1 MKMRSGFLI
10 VLLPA
15 FAAAISGCSTTKVSR
30 VEAGKEIA
38 LTDRWNDEDSRQVA
52 DAMIDDMLSFPWL
65 RDFERQHKGD
75 RATVIVQHVAN
86 KSHEHIATDT
96 FVNDIKRALI
106 RSGKVDFVAGGEE
119 REAVREEKKQQDVY
133 ASEKSRVEMGQETG
147 ANFALSG
154 SINSFVDQ
162 IEGKRVTFY
171 QVDLKLI
178 NLKTTREVWNGQKQ
192 IKKFMERSRFGL

>member
-15 FAAAISGCSTTKVSR
+15 FAAAMSGCSTTKVAR

-52 DAMIDDMLSFPWL
+52 QEMIGDMLSFPWVQDYQ
-65 RDFERQHKGD
+65 RSHKGK

-96 FVNDIKRALI
+96 FVNDIKRAVI

-119 REAVREEKKQQDVY
+119 REALREEKKQQDVY
-133 ASEKSRVEMGQETG
+133 ASEKSRIEMGQESG

-154 SINSFVDQ
+154 TINSFVDQ
-162 IEGKRVTFY
+162 VEGKRVTFY

-178 NLKTTREVWNGQKQ
+178 DMETTREVWNGQKK
-192 IKKFMERSRFGL
+192 IKKLMERSRFGL

>member
-162 IEGKRVTFY
+162 VEGKRVTFY

>member
-1 MKMRSGFLI
+1 MRSGFVM
-10 VLLPA
+10 VLLPV
-15 FAAAISGCSTTKVSR
+15 FAAVAGGCSTTKVAR
-30 VEAGKEIA
+30 VEAGKEVA

-52 DAMIDDMLSFPWL
+52 QEMIGDMLSFPWVQDYQ
-65 RDFERQHKGD
+65 RSHKGK

-96 FVNDIKRALI
+96 FVNDIKRAVI

-119 REAVREEKKQQDVY
+119 REALREEKKQQDVY
-133 ASEKSRVEMGQETG
+133 ASEKSRIEMGQESG

-154 SINSFVDQ
+154 TINSFVDQ
-162 IEGKRVTFY
+162 VEGKRVTFY

-178 NLKTTREVWNGQKQ
+178 DMETTREVWNGQKK
-192 IKKFMERSRFGL
+192 IKKLMERSRFGL